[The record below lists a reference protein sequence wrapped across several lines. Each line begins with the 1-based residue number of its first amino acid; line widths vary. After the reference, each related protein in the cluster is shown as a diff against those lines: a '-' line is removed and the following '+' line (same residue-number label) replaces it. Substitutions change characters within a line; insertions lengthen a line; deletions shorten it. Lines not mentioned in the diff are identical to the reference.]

1 MEWICGWMERQR
13 DGHSQSELL
22 AFSLLSVCV
31 RVRGWLVCWSVCVCA
46 SVTSVSQS
54 IKQTFFLLSLSL
66 SIYLSTDRP

>member
-1 MEWICGWMERQR
+1 MDGWR
-13 DGHSQSELL
+13 DRESHSQSELL

-54 IKQTFFLLSLSL
+54 IKQTFFLLYITTKRLEFAKAFSK
-66 SIYLSTDRP
+66 